1 MDPLQSKITK
11 KIEFESE
18 DESDDSKV
26 NISVEI
32 IPESE
37 LNERDLMNLS
47 NESGIQINDQEMV
60 LKKKH
65 DLVVRSLK
73 NSIKEL
79 TKERDAAESS
89 VKKKFKYHIFFL
101 IYSL

>member
-89 VKKKFKYHIFFL
+89 VKNLNTIFF
-101 IYSL
+101 S